1 MCVLWLVLS
10 LQCTLEGGSTVIR
23 GTSSGADDV
32 IGNGK
37 CVLSG
42 HLREAI
48 WMIASNYEVLTQSII
63 HIFEFMIVDTKLTME
78 I

>member
-1 MCVLWLVLS
+1 MCMLWLVLS

-48 WMIASNYEVLTQSII
+48 WMIASNKFTVLDPCANKGRI
-63 HIFEFMIVDTKLTME
+63 LPPL
-78 I
+78 